1 MSGMSP
7 FAELIGPCKIFLAPY
22 GTAIPPIDATPG
34 ASWVEM
40 GPTDGNQTITSD
52 GALTYYGNNDGNTE
66 TTARRPLS
74 TVTGSYTLV
83 GITLENAA
91 RVLSNI
97 GNINNTTSG
106 AASVREI
113 GFERPYVPGEYALVM
128 RGETDSPY
136 GILPAQNYIPRIVF
150 DGPWEET
157 KGKEDRAE
165 VACEWHALRDP
176 SQPAGKQLG
185 WKQAQVS

>member
-22 GTAIPPIDATPG
+22 GTAIANIDATPG
-34 ASWVEM
+34 SAWVEI
-40 GPTDGNQTITSD
+40 GATDGVQSITID
-52 GALTYYGNNDGNTE
+52 GPLSYWGNNDGNSE
-66 TTARRPLS
+66 TTARRPLV
-74 TVTGSYTLV
+74 TVMGSFTLV
-83 GITLENAA
+83 GLTLENAA
-91 RVLSNI
+91 RILNNI
-97 GNINNTTSG
+97 GNLNNTTSG

-113 GFERPYVPGEYALVM
+113 GVERPYVPTEYALIM

-136 GILPAQNYIPRIVF
+136 NALPAQNYIPRIVF
-150 DGPWEET
+150 DGPWEES
-157 KGKEDRAE
+157 KGKEERAE

-185 WKQAQVS
+185 WKQAQIS